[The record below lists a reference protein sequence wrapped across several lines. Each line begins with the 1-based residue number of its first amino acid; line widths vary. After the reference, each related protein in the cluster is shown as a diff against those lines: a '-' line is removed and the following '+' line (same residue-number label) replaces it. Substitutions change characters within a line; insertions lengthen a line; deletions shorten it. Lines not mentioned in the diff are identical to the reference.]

1 MQREGIDFVE
11 AFAPVAKFQSIR
23 WLISNAAY
31 YDLRLE
37 QMDVV
42 TAFLNPD
49 VEEDIYIQAP
59 QGLKVSEK
67 FKKGLQSMQRCIVST

>member
-1 MQREGIDFVE
+1 MVCKGFMQREGIDFVE

-23 WLISNAAY
+23 CFIAIAAY
-31 YDLRLE
+31 YGLMLE

-49 VEEDIYIQAP
+49 VISSFPKI
-59 QGLKVSEK
+59 LKFWRNSRKELLLFV
-67 FKKGLQSMQRCIVST
+67 C